1 MFKKKYNRNLMKE
14 MFIKKNDFLLSN
26 KDNYKIS
33 INRTSDEIIHKY
45 LLIIVEYLLYL
56 IDYKSNLGSSNL
68 TEYLTNRGIETIT
81 TVFLHLLHYTK
92 NPELAYYHSEKSFY
106 FYVEF
111 ISQVS
116 QEDKSFL
123 QLSSRDACNYV
134 FKKTVYNIDNRYVHN
149 TNMNMNMNTSEPK
162 QDANTE
168 VNTEVN
174 THTSSGIIAEPK
186 KQLNTSNDTTNDY
199 IQSTDD
205 IQSTDKQ
212 LDDPI
217 LYDTQS
223 VESYINDHD
232 SKIKFINKNVY
243 LYKSI
248 FYKITFMNIQTKS
261 EFNNIINMFYKLID
275 LLNNNDYTI
284 DELTHVG
291 NIIRNISSNLNGN
304 LFFQTCIDL
313 FKRLQKNSMSVQSV
327 EKNIMSIDV
336 DVYNDFNETKIPN
349 LILQLTK

>member
-1 MFKKKYNRNLMKE
+1 MKE

-33 INRTSDEIIHKY
+33 INGTSDEIIHKY

-149 TNMNMNMNTSEPK
+149 TNMNMNTSEPK
-162 QDANTE
+162 SESNPEANTE
-168 VNTEVN
+168 ANTEAN
-174 THTSSGIIAEPK
+174 PEASPEANPEASQEASTEHIAEPK
-186 KQLNTSNDTTNDY
+186 KQYYT
-199 IQSTDD
+199 STDTS
-205 IQSTDKQ
+205 STDKQ
-212 LDDPI
+212 LDDTI

-248 FYKITFMNIQTKS
+248 FYKITSMNIQSKS
-261 EFNNIINMFYKLID
+261 DFNIIINLFYKLIE
-275 LLNNNDYTI
+275 LLNNNDYTV
-284 DELTHVG
+284 DELTYVG
-291 NIIRNISSNLNGN
+291 NIIHNISTRLNGN
-304 LFFQTCIDL
+304 LFFQTCTDL
-313 FKRLQKNSMSVQSV
+313 FKRLQKNSMSLQLV
-327 EKNIMSIDV
+327 EKNIMSIDTNI
-336 DVYNDFNETKIPN
+336 YNDFNETKIPN
-349 LILQLTK
+349 LLVQLTK

>member
-1 MFKKKYNRNLMKE
+1 
-14 MFIKKNDFLLSN
+14 
-26 KDNYKIS
+26 
-33 INRTSDEIIHKY
+33 
-45 LLIIVEYLLYL
+45 
-56 IDYKSNLGSSNL
+56 
-68 TEYLTNRGIETIT
+68 
-81 TVFLHLLHYTK
+81 
-92 NPELAYYHSEKSFY
+92 
-106 FYVEF
+106 
-111 ISQVS
+111 
-116 QEDKSFL
+116 
-123 QLSSRDACNYV
+123 
-134 FKKTVYNIDNRYVHN
+134 
-149 TNMNMNMNTSEPK
+149 MNMNTSEPK

>member
-1 MFKKKYNRNLMKE
+1 MKE
-14 MFIKKNDFLLSN
+14 MFTKKNDFSLSN

-33 INRTSDEIIHKY
+33 INATSYEIIQKY

-56 IDYKSNLGSSNL
+56 IDYNSNIGSSNL

-81 TVFLHLLHYTK
+81 PVFLHLLHYTK

-116 QEDKSFL
+116 REDKSFL
-123 QLSSRDACNYV
+123 QLTSRDACNYV
-134 FKKTVYNIDNRYVHN
+134 FKKTIYNIDNRYVHSP
-149 TNMNMNMNTSEPK
+149 NMHISQPK
-162 QDANTE
+162 QYANTE
-168 VNTEVN
+168 DNTEQKQYSNMEDNTEQQQYANTDVN
-174 THTSSGIIAEPK
+174 SVIIAEPK
-186 KQLNTSNDTTNDY
+186 NQTNKSNDTTN
-199 IQSTDD
+199 DD

-212 LDDPI
+212 LGDPI
-217 LYDTQS
+217 LYDTQF

-248 FYKITFMNIQTKS
+248 FYKITSMNIQTKS
-261 EFNNIINMFYKLID
+261 DFNNIINQFYKLID
-275 LLNNNDYTI
+275 LLNNNDYTV

-304 LFFQTCIDL
+304 LFFQTSIDL
-313 FKRLQKNSMSVQSV
+313 FKQLQKNSMSVQSV

-336 DVYNDFNETKIPN
+336 NVYNDFNETKIPN

>member
-1 MFKKKYNRNLMKE
+1 MKE
-14 MFIKKNDFLLSN
+14 MFIKKNDFSLSN

-33 INRTSDEIIHKY
+33 INATSYEIIHKY

-134 FKKTVYNIDNRYVHN
+134 FKKTLYNIDNRYFHN

-162 QDANTE
+162 QDTNTE
-168 VNTEVN
+168 DNTDAKTAVNTDANSV
-174 THTSSGIIAEPK
+174 IIAEPK
-186 KQLNTSNDTTNDY
+186 KQTNTSNDTT
-199 IQSTDD
+199 SDD
-205 IQSTDKQ
+205 IQSPDKQ
-212 LDDPI
+212 LYDTT

-232 SKIKFINKNVY
+232 NKIKFINKNVY

-248 FYKITFMNIQTKS
+248 FYKITSMNIQTNND
-261 EFNNIINMFYKLID
+261 FDNIINLFYKLID
-275 LLNNNDYTI
+275 LLNNNDYTV
-284 DELTHVG
+284 DELTYVG

-349 LILQLTK
+349 LILKLTK

>member
-1 MFKKKYNRNLMKE
+1 MKE

-33 INRTSDEIIHKY
+33 INGTSYEIIHKY

-56 IDYKSNLGSSNL
+56 IDYKSNLGTSNL

-134 FKKTVYNIDNRYVHN
+134 FKKTVYNINNRYVHN
-149 TNMNMNMNTSEPK
+149 TNMNMNTSEPNQDAK

-168 VNTEVN
+168 EKQDANTDANIEEKQDAN
-174 THTSSGIIAEPK
+174 SDIIAEPK
-186 KQLNTSNDTTNDY
+186 KQTNTSNDTTTDY
-199 IQSTDD
+199 TQSP
-205 IQSTDKQ
+205 DKQ

-248 FYKITFMNIQTKS
+248 FYKITSINIQTKS
-261 EFNNIINMFYKLID
+261 DFNIIINQFYKLID
-275 LLNNNDYTI
+275 LLNNNDYTV
-284 DELTHVG
+284 DELTYVG
-291 NIIRNISSNLNGN
+291 NIIHNISSNLNGN

-313 FKRLQKNSMSVQSV
+313 FKRLQKNSMSLQLV
-327 EKNIMSIDV
+327 EKNIMSIDI
-336 DVYNDFNETKIPN
+336 DVYNDFNETKIHN